1 MRGGMVSASKSYLL
15 PQPREPFGLYSSV
28 WESVPDSAA
37 VKITTA
43 GTGGGASLPLGGAD
57 PVMSKG

>member
-37 VKITTA
+37 VQITTA